1 MRAKPLARALTG
13 PVLLITLGALF
24 ALNNLAQLPFRR
36 TWPVILIV
44 LGLVGLIRHWA
55 GRPDFGRP
63 GDSGLSNRPAGD
75 LNLARHQDPNV
86 ETQPGSGVVTYQPPP
101 PGDTL

>member
-1 MRAKPLARALTG
+1 MKDRSVARALTG
-13 PVLLITLGALF
+13 PVLLITLGVLF
-24 ALNNLAQLPFRR
+24 ALDNLAQLPFRR

-55 GRPDFGRP
+55 GRPVGERR
-63 GDSGLSNRPAGD
+63 GDQGPSNRSAGD
-75 LNLARHQDPNV
+75 LNTARPQDPNV
-86 ETQPGSGVVTYQPPP
+86 QAQPGSGVVTYQPPP